1 MNDKSGMN
9 KKSGMN
15 DEASPR
21 DQGNALPPSGLGGA
35 FADGLTL
42 VRFAATPVIMALILW
57 QWPDPQVAILASV
70 LFIVAAVTDV
80 FDDWFGGASRSV
92 MRRYGYLDD
101 IADTVLIVGALLALT
116 LVLYRNGLMHWAF
129 YIPVFG
135 LIGREILV
143 GLLKG
148 FELSRYGWPDNP
160 ISNAKVAFA
169 MLGTTLLV
177 GSPWLTQLFDRVRA
191 GDDRAMEV
199 YSAGSPLIWIAGQAC
214 LWLAAVFSLISA
226 YKILTFKRDKGTT

>member
-1 MNDKSGMN
+1 MNDK
-9 KKSGMN
+9 N
-15 DEASPR
+15 DTLKP
-21 DQGNALPPSGLGGA
+21 GGGGGA

-42 VRFAATPVIMALILW
+42 VRFAVTPVIMALILW

-70 LFIVAAVTDV
+70 LFIVAALTDI
-80 FDDWFGGASRSV
+80 FDDYFGGASRSV
-92 MRRYGYLDD
+92 LRRYGYLDD
-101 IADTVLIVGALLALT
+101 IADTVLIVGALIALT
-116 LVLYRNGLMHWAF
+116 IVLYRNGLMHWAF
-129 YIPVFG
+129 YGPVFV
-135 LIGREILV
+135 LIGREMLV

-191 GDDRAMEV
+191 GEDRMMDV
-199 YSAGSPLIWIAGQAC
+199 YSAGSPLIWIIGQAC
-214 LWLAAVFSLISA
+214 LWLAALFSLISA
-226 YKILTFKRDKGTT
+226 YKILTFKRDRVATHND